1 MSETIRIL
9 VVDDHP
15 VFRDGLVTVLG
26 TQADF
31 DVVGEAAGGSQAV
44 EMAAQLTP
52 DVVLMDLEMPE
63 MDGVQALTAMRL
75 HHPGQRVIIFTAFDD
90 EDRIVAAVAAGAQ
103 GYILKGAPREQ
114 VFQAVRSVHAGN
126 TLLEPAV
133 ASKLVRRASSEAAS
147 EPDSLTPR
155 ELEVLRLVAQ
165 GLQNKEIAERLR
177 IAERTVKFHVGSVM
191 RKLSAGNRTEAV
203 TTAVQRGLIDL

>member
-1 MSETIRIL
+1 MRIL

-26 TQADF
+26 TQTDF

-63 MDGVQALTAMRL
+63 MDGVQALTAMRS
-75 HHPGQRVIIFTAFDD
+75 HNPGQRVIIFTAFDD
-90 EDRIVAAVAAGAQ
+90 DDRILAAVAAGAQ

-114 VFQAVRSVHAGN
+114 VF
-126 TLLEPAV
+126 
-133 ASKLVRRASSEAAS
+133 
-147 EPDSLTPR
+147 
-155 ELEVLRLVAQ
+155 
-165 GLQNKEIAERLR
+165 
-177 IAERTVKFHVGSVM
+177 
-191 RKLSAGNRTEAV
+191 
-203 TTAVQRGLIDL
+203 

>member
-26 TQADF
+26 TQTDF

-63 MDGVQALTAMRL
+63 MDGVQALTAMRS

-133 ASKLVRRASSEAAS
+133 ASKLVRRASGEAAA

-191 RKLSAGNRTEAV
+191 GKLSAGNRTEAV
-203 TTAVQRGLIDL
+203 TTAVQRGLIEL